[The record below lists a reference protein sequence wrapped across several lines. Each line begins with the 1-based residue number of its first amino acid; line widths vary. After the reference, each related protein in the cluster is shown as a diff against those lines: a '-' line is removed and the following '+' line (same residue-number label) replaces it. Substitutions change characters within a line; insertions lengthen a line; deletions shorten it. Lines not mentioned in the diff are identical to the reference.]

1 MPARTEVFD
10 LTADPGETKD
20 LTKDASAALS
30 RSARFWKLLD
40 DYPVP
45 SPEATRAPENLSD
58 EARRNLASLGYVSAS
73 APPVV
78 RRDAP
83 RPADMVGLFETIEKA
98 SALFVQEQ
106 YTQAIPLL
114 EKILAADRDNLDA
127 ALRLAT
133 AHSSLGHDAQ
143 ALAAFK
149 MAAAI
154 APRSPDVRTYLALH
168 YARGKNW
175 QQAVPLLERVVADTP
190 ERLPAV
196 EALAV
201 IRERQGQVNEAIA
214 LRQKIATLRT
224 PTFADLVRL
233 GQLAMQ
239 AQQTP
244 LAIESFERARAI
256 DSRAFS
262 HDLELGVLYLAARRF
277 VDARNALD
285 RIPTSDPEYPM
296 VLFKRAQV
304 SVLLKEPDSAARIAR
319 ARQGADR
326 TTRELIA
333 RERLFQ

>member
-1 MPARTEVFD
+1 
-10 LTADPGETKD
+10 
-20 LTKDASAALS
+20 
-30 RSARFWKLLD
+30 
-40 DYPVP
+40 
-45 SPEATRAPENLSD
+45 
-58 EARRNLASLGYVSAS
+58 
-73 APPVV
+73 
-78 RRDAP
+78 
-83 RPADMVGLFETIEKA
+83 
-98 SALFVQEQ
+98 
-106 YTQAIPLL
+106 
-114 EKILAADRDNLDA
+114 
-127 ALRLAT
+127 
-133 AHSSLGHDAQ
+133 
-143 ALAAFK
+143 

-168 YARGKNW
+168 YARGKDW

-214 LRQKIATLRT
+214 SQKIATLRT

-296 VLFKRAQV
+296 VLF
-304 SVLLKEPDSAARIAR
+304 S
-319 ARQGADR
+319 
-326 TTRELIA
+326 
-333 RERLFQ
+333 ERR